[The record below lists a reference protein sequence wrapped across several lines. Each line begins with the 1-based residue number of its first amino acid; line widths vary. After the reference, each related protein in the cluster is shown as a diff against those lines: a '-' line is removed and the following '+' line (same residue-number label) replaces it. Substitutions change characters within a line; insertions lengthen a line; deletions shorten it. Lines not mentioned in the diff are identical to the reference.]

1 MNSPSA
7 PLKRTASSRVVIFS
21 ILTMTLS
28 AVSLRSPVAFG
39 QAATTAQTA
48 TPQTELAPGPIEVA
62 EKNGTALR
70 LSLKDLTKLAL
81 QNNLDIA
88 ISDTN
93 EELYQQ
99 RVIQNYGVYD
109 PELIVGFGVQSSK
122 SANTNLATR
131 SLAGNFNKADRAY
144 WNVQWAQDIPT
155 GGGFTVDYNSG
166 RRSTNQQFALFD
178 PQYSADTTVR
188 FTQPLRRNFRIDRN
202 RNTIKLANLDLKVND
217 SQFKEKVTQTIA
229 RMQRFYWDLVAAI
242 RDFDIK
248 RESVKLAQ
256 IQLDNN
262 KKKVEIGTLAPIGI
276 TEARAE
282 VSSREQEMIASEER
296 IFSVQNDL
304 RALISGDRSAPIW
317 QQTIVPTDTPDFRE
331 VKVGLDFAIDTALQN
346 RPELEQLK
354 ITMEKNDLNYL
365 LDSNQRKWQLD
376 FVGAFGTTGVAGPD
390 INPTQVATTFQGGIG
405 RAYQLLFSG
414 GFINWAAGVNLRI
427 PLKNR
432 ALDSSLAQL
441 KIEQR
446 QNLMKRKVDEQKIIV
461 DIRNAVQSLETNRKR
476 VDSAK
481 MARELSEEQLDGE
494 TKRFQAGLSE
504 NFRVLQRQRDLST
517 AQGVELRS
525 LIDYKKSVIDLHEAM
540 YTLLENTDFEI
551 AKTSS
556 EVALGTL
563 PAEKRTRTYAD
574 GLFRLAPIA
583 RQTAAPSFSLTA
595 APRSISAQSLIAP
608 IKPLSKPE

>member
-1 MNSPSA
+1 M
-7 PLKRTASSRVVIFS
+7 
-21 ILTMTLS
+21 LTMALS

-39 QAATTAQTA
+39 QAAT
-48 TPQTELAPGPIEVA
+48 PQTTTTTQATTSELAPGPIEVA

-99 RVIQNYGVYD
+99 RVLATYGVYD
-109 PELIVGFGVQSSK
+109 PQLIIGAGLASSK
-122 SANTNLATR
+122 SPNTNLATR
-131 SLAGNFNKADRAY
+131 SVAGNFNKFDRGY
-144 WNVQWAQDIPT
+144 VDLQWFQDIPT

-166 RRSTNQQFALFD
+166 RSTSNRAFDLFN
-178 PQYSADTTVR
+178 PQYSANTLLS
-188 FTQPLRRNFRIDRN
+188 FTQPLWRNFRIDRN

-217 SQFKEKVTQTIA
+217 SQFKEKVVQTIA
-229 RMQRFYWDLVAAI
+229 RMQRLYWDLVAAI
-242 RDFDIK
+242 RDFEIR

-262 KKKVEIGTLAPIGI
+262 KKKVEIGTLAPIGV

-282 VSSREQEMIASEER
+282 VSSREQEMIASEET
-296 IFSVQNDL
+296 IFTVQNDL
-304 RALISGDRSAPIW
+304 RALISSDRSAPIW

-331 VKVGLDFAIDTALQN
+331 VKVGLDFAIDTALKN
-346 RPELEQLK
+346 RPEVEQLK
-354 ITMEKNDLNYL
+354 ITMEKNDLNYI

-376 FVGAFGTTGVAGPD
+376 LVGSFGTTGVAGPNID
-390 INPTQVATTFQGGIG
+390 PTRVDPTFQGGIG
-405 RAYQLLFSG
+405 RSYQLLFSG
-414 GFINWAAGVNLRI
+414 GFFNWAAGVSLRI

-461 DIRNAVQSLETNRKR
+461 EIRNAVQSLETNKKR
-476 VDSAK
+476 VDTAK
-481 MARELSEEQLDGE
+481 MARELSAEQLDGE
-494 TKRFQAGLSE
+494 SKRFQAGLSE
-504 NFRVLQRQRDLST
+504 NFLVLQRQRDLSS
-517 AQGVELRS
+517 AQGVELRT
-525 LIDYKKSVIDLHEAM
+525 LIDYKKSVIDLHAAM

-556 EVALGTL
+556 DVALGNIPT
-563 PAEKRTRTYAD
+563 EKRPRTFAD
-574 GLFRLAPIA
+574 RLFRLNPVA
-583 RQTAAPSFSLTA
+583 RPTATPSFSLTP
-595 APRSISAQSLIAP
+595 APRSSGALSSSP
-608 IKPLSKPE
+608 VIKAENKPE